1 MKSNPQRSIH
11 RIIGIGIMLFSIAYL
26 FQSCDGC
33 SKKPSDINVD
43 VQDSGKAG
51 SASISLSDLNK
62 TVSSSNKEYI
72 SVNFNGTL
80 ITAGEGTGQTSFTT
94 HKTCE
99 VTSTNVSPLPTVTR
113 YNLKPGT
120 WTITISAKTWSTSCS
135 KIINS
140 GAATSFKFTY
150 NQSNC
155 N

>member
-11 RIIGIGIMLFSIAYL
+11 RIIGISMMLCSIAFL
-26 FQSCDGC
+26 LQSCDSC
-33 SKKPSDINVD
+33 SKKPSDVNINVE
-43 VQDSGKAG
+43 DSGKAG

-62 TVSSSNKEYI
+62 AVNPSSKEFLT
-72 SVNFNGTL
+72 VNFNGTL

-94 HKTCE
+94 QKTCE

-135 KIINS
+135 KVINS